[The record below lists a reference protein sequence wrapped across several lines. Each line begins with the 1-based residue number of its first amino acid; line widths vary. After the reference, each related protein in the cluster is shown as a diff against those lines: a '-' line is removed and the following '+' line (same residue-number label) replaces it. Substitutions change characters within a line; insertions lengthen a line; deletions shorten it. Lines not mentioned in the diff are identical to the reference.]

1 MLMQPQSR
9 GRELGTRALD
19 NGQQRRRVELDGN
32 LDNLAVKMTP
42 PAIEPAGRPQFNVS
56 PAVQSSRRRPLYVAC
71 PACGSP
77 AQRVLLQRAGTRFVA
92 CRACALAYADP
103 VGPLVPET
111 FDIART
117 DHWKGELD
125 QSLACRN
132 FANAVAELAD
142 AYTGIVGRAPRRLLV
157 IGRWHSSFK
166 ELALAIPEVEFAADV
181 VDEISMLAQP
191 LLEVLGD
198 RIGRADVIL
207 LNGFLEARTN
217 PASGLAGLAGQL
229 KPDALLAIAFAS
241 TRSVVSKVL
250 RKRWRGFF
258 DNAIAFYDSENLNIL
273 MSRCGFDR
281 VAIWRMQTLYSLG
294 YAIRRLGLS
303 TSLQRFLSVTRLAAL
318 RAATPAGYQLAV
330 FRPHDGGARD
340 TLSIVVPVFNEAS
353 SVGAILS
360 TLTTLKLPLDYEI
373 VVVESGSTDGSREVV
388 ESFASSGRVHAIFQ
402 EEARGK
408 GNAVRAGIAA
418 ATGRIIMIQ
427 DADFEY
433 DLDDYAAL
441 LAPIIQR
448 HASFVLGSRTL
459 GLDDWRI
466 RQYVGTPFR
475 GALVNVGQV
484 VFERTFNLLYRQ
496 KTTDIHTMFKVF
508 RRECID
514 GLEFTSDRF
523 NFDIELVCKIV
534 RNGHVPMEVPVNY
547 QGRGFD
553 EGKKVT
559 FADAWPNYFQLFRC
573 RFQRSRSQY
582 SRARHG
588 NAVHGG

>member
-1 MLMQPQSR
+1 
-9 GRELGTRALD
+9 LD
-19 NGQQRRRVELDGN
+19 RN
-32 LDNLAVKMTP
+32 LDNLVFKVTP
-42 PAIEPAGRPQFNVS
+42 SAIKPAGPPQFKVP
-56 PAVQSSRRRPLYVAC
+56 PAVQSARRRPLYVAC
-71 PACGSP
+71 PACGSR

-92 CRACALAYADP
+92 CRACGLAYADP
-103 VGPLVPET
+103 VGPLAPET
-111 FDIART
+111 FDISRT
-117 DHWKGELD
+117 DHWTGELD
-125 QSLACRN
+125 ESLACRN

-142 AYTGIVGRAPRRLLV
+142 AYTGIVGRAPQRLLV
-157 IGRWHSSFK
+157 IGRWHPAFK
-166 ELALAIPEVEFAADV
+166 GLALAIPEVEFAADE
-181 VDEISMLAQP
+181 VDEVSVLAQP

-198 RIGRADVIL
+198 QIKRADVIL
-207 LNGFLEARTN
+207 LNGFLEARTD

-229 KPDALLAIAFAS
+229 KPDALLAVTFAS
-241 TRSVVSKVL
+241 TRSVASKVL
-250 RKRWRGFF
+250 RKRWQGFF
-258 DNAIAFYDSENLNIL
+258 ADTIAFYDAENLNIL

-294 YAIRRLGLS
+294 YAVRRLGLS
-303 TSLQRFLSVTRLAAL
+303 TLLQRLLSVTRLAAV
-318 RAATPAGYQLAV
+318 RAATPAGYQLAA
-330 FRPHDGGARD
+330 FRPHDGDARD

-353 SVGAILS
+353 SVEAILS
-360 TLTTLKLPLDYEI
+360 SLTTLELPLDYEI
-373 VVVESGSTDGSREVV
+373 VVVESGSTDGSREIV
-388 ESFASSGRVHAIFQ
+388 ESFASSGNVRAIFQ

-408 GNAVRAGIAA
+408 GYAVRAGLAA
-418 ATGRIIMIQ
+418 ATGEIVMIQ

-433 DLDDYAAL
+433 DFDDYTAL
-441 LAPIIQR
+441 LAPIMQR

-466 RQYVGTPFR
+466 RQYTGTPWR

-582 SRARHG
+582 SRARHSNVAQQG
-588 NAVHGG
+588 